1 MMAPQ
6 LATILKLISQVHN
19 INNITSTQYQQ
30 LEAEAHAHN
39 CLEMQNSGVKRE
51 AFSSIYFKFSKEKFL
66 LAKVKYGTY
75 FSENARL
82 QGWGYPEY
90 AIATS

>member
-39 CLEMQNSGVKRE
+39 CLEMQNGGVK
-51 AFSSIYFKFSKEKFL
+51 
-66 LAKVKYGTY
+66 
-75 FSENARL
+75 
-82 QGWGYPEY
+82 
-90 AIATS
+90 